1 MIRVLIVDDQEL
13 FRESLKVVLSVS
25 AGSEVV
31 DAVPNVTAALKS
43 AAAHRPDVV
52 LMDIRMPGMD
62 GVEGTRLIKE
72 RYPNMKVIVLTTF
85 DDDEY
90 VFGALKHGA
99 SGYLLKGSSISE
111 LSEAIQVAHSGG
123 AMINPNIASKVIQQ
137 FSTMAKG
144 ASSIQVED
152 RMAEEI
158 SKSEW
163 QIIRT
168 VGRGLSNKEIAQEL
182 CISEG
187 TVRNAISSILG
198 KLDLRDRTQL
208 AIWAV
213 QTGAVNQGML
223 S

>member
-25 AGSEVV
+25 PGIQVL
-31 DAVPNVTAALKS
+31 DAASSVTEALKS
-43 AAAHRPDVV
+43 AAARRPDVV
-52 LMDIRMPGMD
+52 LMDVRMPGMD
-62 GVEGTRLIKE
+62 GVEGTRLLKE
-72 RYPNMKVIVLTTF
+72 RYPGMKVIVLTTF

-90 VFGALKHGA
+90 VFGALKNGA
-99 SGYLLKGSSISE
+99 SGYLLKGSSVSE
-111 LSEAIQVAHSGG
+111 LSKAIQVVYEGG
-123 AMINPNIASKVIQQ
+123 AMLNPNVASKAIQQ
-137 FSTMAKG
+137 FSSMAKG
-144 ASSIQVED
+144 SLQVD
-152 RMAEEI
+152 GRGTEEL

-168 VGRGLSNKEIAQEL
+168 VGCGMSNKEIAQEL
-182 CISEG
+182 CLSEG
-187 TVRNAISSILG
+187 TVRNTISSILS

-213 QTGAVNQGML
+213 QTGAVNQGMF